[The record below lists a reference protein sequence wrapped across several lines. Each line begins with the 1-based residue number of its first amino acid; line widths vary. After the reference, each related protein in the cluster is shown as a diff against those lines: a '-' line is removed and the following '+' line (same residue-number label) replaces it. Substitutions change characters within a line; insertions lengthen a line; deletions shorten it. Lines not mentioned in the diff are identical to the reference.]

1 MEEQPTAG
9 EYPPLY
15 LQGIELFNDC
25 EYFEAHDVWEELWA
39 DYQGPLRH
47 FYQGLIQAAVC
58 LHHFGNGNTRG
69 ARKLLNSST
78 KYLEQYCPMQEGL
91 DLDKFLAEMQT
102 CCAEIV
108 ASEEEYPKV
117 EIVPDLLPE
126 IHLQ

>member
-1 MEEQPTAG
+1 MEQQYNDG
-9 EYPPLY
+9 EYPELY
-15 LQGIELFNDC
+15 LKGIELFNDC
-25 EYFEAHDVWEELWA
+25 EYFDAHDAWEELWA
-39 DYQGPLRH
+39 EYQGPLRQ

-69 ARKLLNSST
+69 ARKLLHSST
-78 KYLEQYCPMQEGL
+78 KYLQQYCPHQEGL

-117 EIVPDLLPE
+117 ELVPDLLPE